1 MSACWPVR
9 GTVLLSA
16 DGTDWILGRREHQFW
31 WGGEL
36 LATSVSN
43 NGWLLITA
51 PSEAWLALPSPMG
64 AMVSDLYPWQSDITR
79 DLGHALLSVVRSCM
93 RSPDEIPLYILAPV
107 VSGLMHAQSPLND
120 AMARC
125 AGRTMRQKQT
135 NLLKLLRIHHHLRH
149 NLEHRPSLDAL
160 SGISGYSPAHLVR
173 TYQRV
178 FGETPSEFTNR
189 LREQDAWH
197 LVTSTELSIQDIAAR
212 LGYGNQSAFCR
223 VFKAIF
229 GMTASQARLS
239 DSAVQ
244 HLGWRRISSPTGIGP

>member
-1 MSACWPVR
+1 MA
-9 GTVLLSA
+9 
-16 DGTDWILGRREHQFW
+16 
-31 WGGEL
+31 GGEWGQFKIRRSGQGKGYQQVQPVIGSCSTI
-36 LATSVSN
+36 AAFIGT
-43 NGWLLITA
+43 GARRFFGQLIP
-51 PSEAWLALPSPMG
+51 PSG
-64 AMVSDLYPWQSDITR
+64 Q
-79 DLGHALLSVVRSCM
+79 
-93 RSPDEIPLYILAPV
+93 
-107 VSGLMHAQSPLND
+107 
-120 AMARC
+120 
-125 AGRTMRQKQT
+125 
-135 NLLKLLRIHHHLRH
+135 HHLGCH
-149 NLEHRPSLDAL
+149 
-160 SGISGYSPAHLVR
+160 GFYPAHLVR

-244 HLGWRRISSPTGIGP
+244 HVGWRRISSPTGIGP